1 MASLVLTVLLHFC
14 ALHLDVSGAGD
25 TASTRETI
33 WIPGTLVFC
42 KALKEQKQE
51 DKRRLNTRVEKISN
65 SFAIILDPP
74 TNQEGDRVN
83 IEWLGDGSS
92 SIKIGVKSKYLRP
105 IPQLFIHSLVNYK
118 SEVLKQWKL
127 YPKMLTK
134 LILKDHSKHSMRLIH
149 FTSDEK
155 HSSEM
160 RQSYV
165 RQMRDKSDRKLK
177 RRVTVSDLT
186 VLHLVE
192 EWYDGNFNSTLDM
205 HVAVSAKVDALNN
218 ENLMR
223 LCTMMYEENLWKRT
237 SFGLLSESGDI
248 TLIRRFLERQVHF
261 VVHSQ
266 QEMDEHMLGCIR
278 PILCGFL
285 ALSLVSLSAPLLI
298 VVRLTAVE
306 RPRFDSVYVK
316 LLLCP
321 LLMMALCTYFDP

>member
-14 ALHLDVSGAGD
+14 ALHLGVAGAGD
-25 TASTRETI
+25 TASARETI

-51 DKRRLNTRVEKISN
+51 DKRRLNERVEKISN
-65 SFAIILDPP
+65 SFAVILDPP
-74 TNQEGDRVN
+74 MNQEGDRVN
-83 IEWLGDGSS
+83 IEWLGDGLS
-92 SIKIGVKSKYLRP
+92 SITIGVKSKYLRP
-105 IPQLFIHSLVNYK
+105 IPQLFIHSLVNYE
-118 SEVLKQWKL
+118 SARLKRWEL

-134 LILKDHSKHSMRLIH
+134 LILKDHPKNSIRLIH
-149 FTSDEK
+149 FASDEK
-155 HSSEM
+155 RMVEL
-160 RQSYV
+160 RQNYV

-177 RRVTVSDLT
+177 RRVTVSDLS
-186 VLHLVE
+186 VLHLIE

-266 QEMDEHMLGCIR
+266 DEMDEHMLGCIR
-278 PILCGFL
+278 PILFGFL
-285 ALSLVSLSAPLLI
+285 ALSLISVSAPFLI
-298 VVRLTAVE
+298 VVRLTAVDS
-306 RPRFDSVYVK
+306 PQFDSVYVK
-316 LLLCP
+316 LVLCP
-321 LLMMALCTYFDP
+321 LMMMALCTYFDP